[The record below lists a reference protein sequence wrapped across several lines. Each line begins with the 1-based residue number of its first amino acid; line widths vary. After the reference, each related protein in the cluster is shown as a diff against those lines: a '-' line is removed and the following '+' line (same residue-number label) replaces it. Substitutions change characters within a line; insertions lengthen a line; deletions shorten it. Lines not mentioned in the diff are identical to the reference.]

1 MMVHHEDMF
10 KESLTIKPL
19 LDGKVLSH
27 FQFDTAMMLDEKDQ
41 SASSHAFTHFKL
53 FPKSLGQVIRKFGVR
68 EMHLSF
74 TQGRWNYEKWGY
86 PLVPTP
92 VGAELFVWFDRTAS
106 TRTSVDSQWKGLV
119 HALSGL
125 FCASLNFLDISSPSY
140 ATGVVSNSPHSFRP
154 WGDTNDTTNQAYF
167 RYGTL
172 SRETV
177 CTENLT
183 PFKKLLPSRGKDGI
197 SELLNPLKLYDAN
210 FHSMG
215 IHFYPISRTQNGQ
228 TTTEFHLVQTVTVV
242 FDLLVG
248 AERREY
254 SDWSLQTLF
263 LRQSIRGPCVLADE
277 SKVIVEMAPQFIS
290 PSSGQKYS
298 FSFNPEPSFELSGD
312 ASVDRPAQFVFD
324 LIEMRHSGINR
335 PFELQLSWGGHYP
348 VPSRYESQSIV
359 SSHRYQT
366 GFGQLDGGFVVRLMN
381 NHPTMALNVTYFD
394 AIPWYVRVYFHT
406 LRVALNGHPI
416 SPEKDFSMFHV
427 MPAIERKT
435 PSIFEFQTI
444 LPPLSTLIFTVEFD
458 KVFLKYT
465 EHPPDANRGF
475 DLSPSIVTCSQIPST
490 RYYTESLIVSLPTPD
505 FSMPYNVITLTCTV
519 LSLFFG
525 SLYNVLIRRFS
536 GAVSK
541 RDNSSPG
548 QKDQS
553 AISSSSS
560 ISERPSPS
568 PKEGLIKR
576 SVRSLIDGE

>member
-1 MMVHHEDMF
+1 MRGDVH
-10 KESLTIKPL
+10 
-19 LDGKVLSH
+19 
-27 FQFDTAMMLDEKDQ
+27 
-41 SASSHAFTHFKL
+41 
-53 FPKSLGQVIRKFGVR
+53 
-68 EMHLSF
+68 
-74 TQGRWNYEKWGY
+74 
-86 PLVPTP
+86 
-92 VGAELFVWFDRTAS
+92 
-106 TRTSVDSQWKGLV
+106 SQWKGLV

-140 ATGVVSNSPHSFRP
+140 ATGVVSDSPLSFRP
-154 WGDTNDTTNQAYF
+154 WGNTNGTLESEYF

-215 IHFYPISRTQNGQ
+215 IHFYPISQIEDGRTQ
-228 TTTEFHLVQTVTVV
+228 TEFHLVQTVSVV

-248 AERREY
+248 AEKREY
-254 SDWSLQTLF
+254 SDWSLNSLYY
-263 LRQSIRGPCVLADE
+263 RQSIRGPCVLADE
-277 SKVIVEMAPQFIS
+277 SKVIVEVPSQFLQ
-290 PSSGQKYS
+290 PVSGQPCL
-298 FSFNPEPSFELSGD
+298 FSLNPTPTAEVSADQSTLS
-312 ASVDRPAQFVFD
+312 VFD
-324 LIEMRHSGINR
+324 LIELRHSGANK
-335 PFELQLSWGGHYP
+335 PFELKFSWKEQYP
-348 VPSRYESQSIV
+348 VPSRYESQSVI

-366 GFGQLDGGFVVRLMN
+366 GFGQFDGGFVVRLMN
-381 NHPTMALNVTYFD
+381 NHPTLSLNVTYFD

-416 SPEKDFSMFHV
+416 SPEKDFNMFHV
-427 MPAIERKT
+427 VPAIERKT
-435 PSIFEFQTI
+435 PSIFEFQI
-444 LPPLSTLIFTVEFD
+444 SLPPLSTLIFTVEFD

-519 LSLFFG
+519 VSLFFG

-536 GAVSK
+536 DAAK
-541 RDNSSPG
+541 RDSSQPTD
-548 QKDQS
+548 QKTKS
-553 AISSSSS
+553 ASSASPDVPPLK
-560 ISERPSPS
+560 PS
-568 PKEGLIKR
+568 EGLIKR
-576 SVRSLIDGE
+576 NVKRVHALIDGE